1 MKIRSHLARI
11 VPAAAAA
18 LASAAAAVAV
28 PVNYTID
35 PDHTYPSFTADHMGG
50 LSKWR
55 GKFNR
60 SEGTIVLDREA
71 RTGTLEV
78 RIDTASIDFGH
89 DKLNEHARSAD
100 IFDVAKYP
108 VAVYEGTLTKFEND
122 RPTEVKGTLTL
133 KGVTRPVVLR
143 IGSFLCKKHPMRG
156 KEVCGADASATFDRA
171 EFGVSYGKDYGFDMR
186 TDLAIQVE
194 AVRADAPQASAEPK
208 AQ

>member
-1 MKIRSHLARI
+1 MKIHSRLARI

-18 LASAAAAVAV
+18 LASAATAVAV
-28 PVNYTID
+28 PVTYTIE

-60 SEGTIVLDREA
+60 SEGTVVLDREA

-89 DKLNEHARSAD
+89 DKLNEHARSPD
-100 IFDVAKYP
+100 MFDVGRYP
-108 VAVYEGTLTKFEND
+108 VAVYKGTLTKFEKD
-122 RPTEVKGTLTL
+122 RPTEVQGTLTL

-186 TDLAIQVE
+186 TDIAIQVE
-194 AVRADAPQASAEPK
+194 ALRADMPPAPAELK
-208 AQ
+208 AE